1 MSLSIDGQ
9 EVMSHKFDT
18 VKDYFNKAYIGLGL
32 WDGEVAFQNVY
43 LTPLNQEVKSQ
54 GWFTANQAW
63 YYRKAD
69 GQLETGLADI
79 DGQTHYFNAD
89 GSQVKGDF
97 ASPDGGKT
105 WYYLDKDNGQAL
117 TGGQTIAGKRYTF
130 DETGQQIQ
138 GRFVPPDG
146 GITWYY
152 LDKDNGLR
160 VTGRQVINGEV
171 CYFDQDGRQL
181 K

>member
-1 MSLSIDGQ
+1 
-9 EVMSHKFDT
+9 
-18 VKDYFNKAYIGLGL
+18 
-32 WDGEVAFQNVY
+32 
-43 LTPLNQEVKSQ
+43 
-54 GWFTANQAW
+54 
-63 YYRKAD
+63 
-69 GQLETGLADI
+69 
-79 DGQTHYFNAD
+79 D

-97 ASPDGGKT
+97 AS
-105 WYYLDKDNGQAL
+105 
-117 TGGQTIAGKRYTF
+117 
-130 DETGQQIQ
+130 
-138 GRFVPPDG
+138 PDG